1 MLNKQRGFSLVE
13 LMVVIAIIGI
23 LAAIAVP
30 SYKAYVIKAR
40 VTELITLSESI
51 QTRIAQ
57 KYNEGSTW
65 AAITD
70 LGFATAPTSTFAT
83 TTTAAA
89 TSANG
94 TTICTAAKPAG
105 AGITGAVSVG
115 SVTVTGNATTLGLP
129 NGTTLSVVK
138 VGCVLNDVVQWAC
151 GLATG
156 STAGNLVYLP
166 SSCQLTPAVAP

>member
-70 LGFATAPTSTFAT
+70 LGFATAPTSNFAT

-94 TTICTAAKPAG
+94 TTICTAANPAG
-105 AGITGAVSVG
+105 AGIAGAVSIG

-129 NGTTLSVVK
+129 SGTLSVVK